1 MRPTV
6 LADFHWD
13 YSSVSVWGLNDPLPT
28 GEERFIRE
36 VTRLV
41 DRLGGDIEIANPR
54 NGYSQGYRI
63 HREDQDLLH
72 VFTYGTGAA
81 EGSTQF
87 EAAST
92 ASEVYPI
99 IKELFPYHGVSR
111 LDSAIDF
118 VGADAWDLL
127 VNLVCSVASK
137 YGVSMAPFGEGHVR
151 PDGTRDPLKGRTW
164 YFGSKSS
171 VFRIVLYEKGKEQL
185 AKGNIADPT
194 WVRLEVR
201 IRPKST
207 AKELIGEMNLQP
219 SDLLRMSKW
228 GKEVGESLGFLDL
241 DRINIG
247 SVWKPDDEQLLVTK
261 IARLFNGGL
270 GKAYEKMTPVVFGEL
285 LYAEF
290 QKQVEISNRLKQLAA

>member
-1 MRPTV
+1 MSLSADYTQLDTEHPTAK
-6 LADFHWD
+6 L
-13 YSSVSVWGLNDPLPT
+13 SISTSKPLGSYRVGIYDDT
-28 GEERFIRE
+28 GKLKYTPIWRIA
-36 VTRLV
+36 LV
-41 DRLGGDIEIANPR
+41 
-54 NGYSQGYRI
+54 
-63 HREDQDLLH
+63 
-72 VFTYGTGAA
+72 GTG
-81 EGSTQF
+81 S
-87 EAAST
+87 
-92 ASEVYPI
+92 P
-99 IKELFPYHGVSR
+99 
-111 LDSAIDF
+111 
-118 VGADAWDLL
+118 
-127 VNLVCSVASK
+127 
-137 YGVSMAPFGEGHVR
+137 
-151 PDGTRDPLKGRTW
+151 RTW